1 MIEDSYNIKLENFK
15 GPMDL
20 LLYFINRDR
29 INIYDI
35 PIIQITKDYLS
46 YLELMEILDIDLNT
60 LSKVIFI

>member
-1 MIEDSYNIKLENFK
+1 MIEDSYNIKLENFE

-35 PIIQITKDYLS
+35 PIIQITKD
-46 YLELMEILDIDLNT
+46 
-60 LSKVIFI
+60 